1 MMPSSSPPPVIE
13 RRRQPRPGVATVA
26 SVDVIAVLVAHDGA
40 AWLPDVLAAL
50 ATSTVSPRHLIC
62 VDTGSTDDSVTLL
75 RAAYREVLQ
84 LPRETGFGA
93 AVAAG
98 LAQAGAA
105 GWVWLL
111 HDDCAVEPD
120 TLALLLAEATRSPS
134 AAVLGPKVRDWTD
147 PRVLVEVGLT
157 TDGAGHRETGLD
169 RREYDQ
175 GQHDAVRDV
184 LAVGTAAALVRRD
197 VWDAL
202 GGLDAA
208 LPVFRDDLDLGW
220 RVNAAGHRVVVVP
233 PARVRHV
240 RAATTG
246 RRQTEAAPGRVTAT
260 DRRHAVFLLLAHAGL
275 LRFTTLLPR
284 LLVVTLVRTLVLLLT
299 RQLPAAADELRA
311 YAAVVG
317 HPVVLLQ
324 ARKAR
329 AASRTVPARSLR
341 PLFASRAGRARARAG
356 ALGDWLSGGASPG
369 ASPLG
374 ALGDPGPGGAEATDD
389 LPTGGGGTFRRLL
402 LQPGVLVTLGLALV
416 ALIAERHVL
425 SVGGGQLSGGRLL
438 PAPDGARDLWATY
451 AGSWH
456 PTTVGSSRLAPPGLA
471 VLAAASTVLLGKPW
485 LAVDVLL
492 LASVPLAGATT
503 YAAARRVVRHQVL
516 RWWAAATWA
525 LLPVAT
531 GAVAA
536 GRLDA
541 AAVQI
546 ALPLLLLSA
555 ARVLREDPAEGGW
568 RRAWALGLG
577 LSLVVALA
585 PALWPLAAVA
595 LIGGGLVGL
604 RRSTDRAP
612 ARRKAAAALLSALT
626 PVALLLP
633 WSLRVLTHPALLLT
647 TAGRTA
653 PASVDAGLPAWHLPL
668 LAPGGPGL
676 PGTLVTAGLVL
687 AALGGLVRQERRGV
701 AQAAWAVAGVSL
713 LFALLLARLRVAPAG
728 ASGAQPLWPGVALQL
743 AAASML
749 LAALVAADQVRTR
762 LARVTFGWRQL
773 LASVVAGAAAAV
785 PVLAAAGWL
794 VRGADAG
801 AADRLHREQR
811 PLLPAFA
818 QAELAGTAG
827 LRALVLA
834 PSSQGAVSYELTSA
848 VGDRLDAADT
858 SPATGQTQQLD
869 QVVGD
874 LLSPRGSDA
883 AQALSTRAVR
893 YVVLR
898 SGPGTDAVT
907 AGLDAQP
914 GLVRRPAGPMLLW
927 QVLAP
932 TSRLTVLSPAAAA
945 PALLGA
951 RGPTTELLRRAAPR
965 ALGAGREGAVDQLAA
980 GVPGRLLVLA
990 DAADAGWRASLS
1002 GRSLPR
1008 RTAWGW
1014 AQAFVLPPEGGRLE
1028 LHHEQ
1033 GRRHLWLAV
1042 QGVVLLLV
1050 AVLGAPGGRTHRGL
1064 EDDDADPAQVHR

>member
-1 MMPSSSPPPVIE
+1 M
-13 RRRQPRPGVATVA
+13 
-26 SVDVIAVLVAHDGA
+26 
-40 AWLPDVLAAL
+40 
-50 ATSTVSPRHLIC
+50 
-62 VDTGSTDDSVTLL
+62 
-75 RAAYREVLQ
+75 
-84 LPRETGFGA
+84 
-93 AVAAG
+93 
-98 LAQAGAA
+98 
-105 GWVWLL
+105 
-111 HDDCAVEPD
+111 
-120 TLALLLAEATRSPS
+120 
-134 AAVLGPKVRDWTD
+134 
-147 PRVLVEVGLT
+147 
-157 TDGAGHRETGLD
+157 
-169 RREYDQ
+169 
-175 GQHDAVRDV
+175 
-184 LAVGTAAALVRRD
+184 
-197 VWDAL
+197 
-202 GGLDAA
+202 
-208 LPVFRDDLDLGW
+208 
-220 RVNAAGHRVVVVP
+220 
-233 PARVRHV
+233 
-240 RAATTG
+240 
-246 RRQTEAAPGRVTAT
+246 
-260 DRRHAVFLLLAHAGL
+260 
-275 LRFTTLLPR
+275 
-284 LLVVTLVRTLVLLLT
+284 
-299 RQLPAAADELRA
+299 
-311 YAAVVG
+311 
-317 HPVVLLQ
+317 
-324 ARKAR
+324 
-329 AASRTVPARSLR
+329 
-341 PLFASRAGRARARAG
+341 
-356 ALGDWLSGGASPG
+356 
-369 ASPLG
+369 
-374 ALGDPGPGGAEATDD
+374 
-389 LPTGGGGTFRRLL
+389 
-402 LQPGVLVTLGLALV
+402 
-416 ALIAERHVL
+416 
-425 SVGGGQLSGGRLL
+425 
-438 PAPDGARDLWATY
+438 
-451 AGSWH
+451 
-456 PTTVGSSRLAPPGLA
+456 
-471 VLAAASTVLLGKPW
+471 
-485 LAVDVLL
+485 
-492 LASVPLAGATT
+492 
-503 YAAARRVVRHQVL
+503 
-516 RWWAAATWA
+516 
-525 LLPVAT
+525 
-531 GAVAA
+531 
-536 GRLDA
+536 
-541 AAVQI
+541 
-546 ALPLLLLSA
+546 
-555 ARVLREDPAEGGW
+555 
-568 RRAWALGLG
+568 
-577 LSLVVALA
+577 
-585 PALWPLAAVA
+585 
-595 LIGGGLVGL
+595 
-604 RRSTDRAP
+604 
-612 ARRKAAAALLSALT
+612 
-626 PVALLLP
+626 
-633 WSLRVLTHPALLLT
+633 
-647 TAGRTA
+647 
-653 PASVDAGLPAWHLPL
+653 DAGLPAWHLPL

-834 PSSQGAVSYELTSA
+834 PSSQGAVAYELTSA

-914 GLVRRPAGPMLLW
+914 GLVRRAAGPVLLW

-1002 GRSLPR
+1002 GHPLPR

-1033 GRRHLWLAV
+1033 GWRHLWLAV

>member
-1 MMPSSSPPPVIE
+1 M
-13 RRRQPRPGVATVA
+13 
-26 SVDVIAVLVAHDGA
+26 
-40 AWLPDVLAAL
+40 
-50 ATSTVSPRHLIC
+50 
-62 VDTGSTDDSVTLL
+62 
-75 RAAYREVLQ
+75 
-84 LPRETGFGA
+84 
-93 AVAAG
+93 
-98 LAQAGAA
+98 
-105 GWVWLL
+105 
-111 HDDCAVEPD
+111 
-120 TLALLLAEATRSPS
+120 
-134 AAVLGPKVRDWTD
+134 
-147 PRVLVEVGLT
+147 
-157 TDGAGHRETGLD
+157 
-169 RREYDQ
+169 
-175 GQHDAVRDV
+175 
-184 LAVGTAAALVRRD
+184 
-197 VWDAL
+197 
-202 GGLDAA
+202 
-208 LPVFRDDLDLGW
+208 
-220 RVNAAGHRVVVVP
+220 
-233 PARVRHV
+233 
-240 RAATTG
+240 
-246 RRQTEAAPGRVTAT
+246 
-260 DRRHAVFLLLAHAGL
+260 
-275 LRFTTLLPR
+275 
-284 LLVVTLVRTLVLLLT
+284 
-299 RQLPAAADELRA
+299 
-311 YAAVVG
+311 
-317 HPVVLLQ
+317 
-324 ARKAR
+324 
-329 AASRTVPARSLR
+329 
-341 PLFASRAGRARARAG
+341 
-356 ALGDWLSGGASPG
+356 
-369 ASPLG
+369 
-374 ALGDPGPGGAEATDD
+374 
-389 LPTGGGGTFRRLL
+389 
-402 LQPGVLVTLGLALV
+402 LVTLGLALV

-456 PTTVGSSRLAPPGLA
+456 PTTVGSSRLAAPGLA

-492 LASVPLAGATT
+492 LASVPLAGATA

-585 PALWPLAAVA
+585 PALWPPAAV
-595 LIGGGLVGL
+595 
-604 RRSTDRAP
+604 
-612 ARRKAAAALLSALT
+612 AALLSALT

-647 TAGRTA
+647 TGGRTA
-653 PASVDAGLPAWHLPL
+653 PATVDAGLPAWHLPL

-749 LAALVAADQVRTR
+749 LAALVAADKVRTR

-773 LASVVAGAAAAV
+773 LASVVAAAAAAV

-801 AADRLHREQR
+801 VTDRLHREKR

-834 PSSQGAVSYELTSA
+834 PSAQGAVSYELTSA

-990 DAADAGWRASLS
+990 NAADAGWRASLS
-1002 GRSLPR
+1002 GRPLPR